1 MAKKC
6 VCKCNKGKK
15 RKLSPQMKKRANC
28 MSKELK
34 GKMSGLTKS
43 ERIKRFKQASNKCK
57 V

>member
-34 GKMSGLTKS
+34 GKMSGLTKAG
-43 ERIKRFKQASNKCK
+43 RIKKFKEASNKCK